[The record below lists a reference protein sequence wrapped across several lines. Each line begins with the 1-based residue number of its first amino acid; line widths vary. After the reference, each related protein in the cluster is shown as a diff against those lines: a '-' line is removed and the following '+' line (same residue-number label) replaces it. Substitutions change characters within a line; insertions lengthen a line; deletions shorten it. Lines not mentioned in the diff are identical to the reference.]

1 VEAANRELMEEIGVE
16 AQNLR
21 SLGVL
26 SVAPGFFSFTTEV
39 FLATELSCKQMVGDE
54 PEPLEVV
61 HLPLNQLDQTIVSGQ
76 ISEARSVAALYLVR
90 CLLNTTT

>member
-1 VEAANRELMEEIGVE
+1 
-16 AQNLR
+16 
-21 SLGVL
+21 
-26 SVAPGFFSFTTEV
+26 
-39 FLATELSCKQMVGDE
+39 MVGDE